1 VPVPCRDDALIRKAW
16 QVLAEIQDMEIP
28 VSIVDLGMVR
38 DVRVADGRITVDLTF
53 TSMGSPGIEWTQEDV
68 RTRLEALQEVDRVEV
83 NVVWSP
89 PWTAADLTPRGR
101 EALRALGVMP

>member
-1 VPVPCRDDALIRKAW
+1 MPQQDEALVRAAW
-16 QVLAEIQDMEIP
+16 QALEEIQDMEIP

-38 DVRVADGRITVDLTF
+38 DVRAEGGRVTVDLTF

-68 RTRLEALQEVDRVEV
+68 QRRLESLANVERVEV

-89 PWTAADLTPRGR
+89 PWTSADLTPRGR
-101 EALRALGVMP
+101 EALRALGVIP